1 MSQHCY
7 PPAPG
12 PQAEG
17 PRVRHPIGAAAR
29 SLSNL
34 PTGPLPTD
42 IVAGMSVGRGRSSA
56 LSHPD
61 PLGQS
66 DPTARETDSA
76 LNSAVPTADPAKLA
90 ASVDFSPCQ
99 QDQRVM
105 PAGPHHSGA
114 AIVLPNTVGEAAGQE
129 QRPYPVAIVDSCYG
143 LESKTMTIDHRDLTP
158 TEATPS
164 SVSDH
169 RLARA
174 RTGITS
180 GSSGD
185 RDCAAMS
192 GDKADC
198 LQKEAVDTIYHP
210 QSTPEP
216 KSQMLQKPIG
226 NSQGGHSKSVSR

>member
-1 MSQHCY
+1 MSQHSY
-7 PPAPG
+7 SPAPG

-17 PRVRHPIGAAAR
+17 PRARHPIGAAAR
-29 SLSNL
+29 SFSNL
-34 PTGPLPTD
+34 PTGSLPTD
-42 IVAGMSVGRGRSSA
+42 TVAGTSVGHGRSYE

-61 PLGQS
+61 PLRQS
-66 DPTARETDSA
+66 YPTARETDFA
-76 LNSAVPTADPAKLA
+76 LNSAVPTADAAMQA

-129 QRPYPVAIVDSCYG
+129 QRPYPAAIVGSSYG
-143 LESKTMTIDHRDLTP
+143 LEPKTMTIHREDSTP

-174 RTGITS
+174 QTGITS
-180 GSSGD
+180 
-185 RDCAAMS
+185 AA
-192 GDKADC
+192 GRPA
-198 LQKEAVDTIYHP
+198 
-210 QSTPEP
+210 
-216 KSQMLQKPIG
+216 
-226 NSQGGHSKSVSR
+226 R

>member
-1 MSQHCY
+1 MSQHSY
-7 PPAPG
+7 SPAPG

-34 PTGPLPTD
+34 PTGSLPTD
-42 IVAGMSVGRGRSSA
+42 TVVGTSVGHGRSCA
-56 LSHPD
+56 LPHPD
-61 PLGQS
+61 LLGQS
-66 DPTARETDSA
+66 HPTARETDFA
-76 LNSAVPTADPAKLA
+76 LNSTVPTADAAMQA

-114 AIVLPNTVGEAAGQE
+114 AIVLPNTVGEATGQE
-129 QRPYPVAIVDSCYG
+129 QRPHPAAIVDSCYG
-143 LESKTMTIDHRDLTP
+143 LESKTMTIYRRDLTP

-180 GSSGD
+180 
-185 RDCAAMS
+185 
-192 GDKADC
+192 
-198 LQKEAVDTIYHP
+198 P
-210 QSTPEP
+210 QPDP
-216 KSQMLQKPIG
+216 L
-226 NSQGGHSKSVSR
+226 

>member
-1 MSQHCY
+1 MLQHSY

-42 IVAGMSVGRGRSSA
+42 IVAGTSVGRGRSSA

-76 LNSAVPTADPAKLA
+76 LNCAVPTADPAKLA

-129 QRPYPVAIVDSCYG
+129 QRPYPATIVDSCYG
-143 LESKTMTIDHRDLTP
+143 LESKTMTIYRRDLTP

-180 GSSGD
+180 LRGYS
-185 RDCAAMS
+185 
-192 GDKADC
+192 
-198 LQKEAVDTIYHP
+198 L
-210 QSTPEP
+210 
-216 KSQMLQKPIG
+216 
-226 NSQGGHSKSVSR
+226 

>member
-1 MSQHCY
+1 MLQHSY

-76 LNSAVPTADPAKLA
+76 LNCAVPTADPAKLA

-143 LESKTMTIDHRDLTP
+143 LESETMTIDHRDLTP

-180 GSSGD
+180 S
-185 RDCAAMS
+185 A
-192 GDKADC
+192 
-198 LQKEAVDTIYHP
+198 
-210 QSTPEP
+210 
-216 KSQMLQKPIG
+216 
-226 NSQGGHSKSVSR
+226 

>member
-1 MSQHCY
+1 MLQHSY

-42 IVAGMSVGRGRSSA
+42 IVAGTSVGRGRSSA

-76 LNSAVPTADPAKLA
+76 LNCAVPTADPAKLA

-129 QRPYPVAIVDSCYG
+129 QRPYPAAIVDSCYG
-143 LESKTMTIDHRDLTP
+143 LESKTMTIYRRDLTP

-180 GSSGD
+180 WSASGVCEINCD
-185 RDCAAMS
+185 S
-192 GDKADC
+192 WLEQNWG
-198 LQKEAVDTIYHP
+198 
-210 QSTPEP
+210 
-216 KSQMLQKPIG
+216 PIMVRLVMG
-226 NSQGGHSKSVSR
+226 TGQ

>member
-42 IVAGMSVGRGRSSA
+42 IVAGTSVGRGRSSA
-56 LSHPD
+56 PSHPD
-61 PLGQS
+61 PLGRS

-105 PAGPHHSGA
+105 PADPHHSGA
-114 AIVLPNTVGEAAGQE
+114 VIVLPNTVGEAAGQE

-174 RTGITS
+174 RTGVTS
-180 GSSGD
+180 KMVPCRAG
-185 RDCAAMS
+185 
-192 GDKADC
+192 
-198 LQKEAVDTIYHP
+198 P
-210 QSTPEP
+210 
-216 KSQMLQKPIG
+216 
-226 NSQGGHSKSVSR
+226 SVSVWENLPCG

>member
-1 MSQHCY
+1 MLQHSY

-34 PTGPLPTD
+34 PTGSLPTD
-42 IVAGMSVGRGRSSA
+42 TVVGTSVGHGRSYE

-61 PLGQS
+61 LLGQS
-66 DPTARETDSA
+66 YPTARETDFA

-99 QDQRVM
+99 QDQRLI
-105 PAGPHHSGA
+105 PAGPNHSGA
-114 AIVLPNTVGEAAGQE
+114 AIVLPNTVGEATGQE
-129 QRPYPVAIVDSCYG
+129 QRPFPAAIVDSCYG
-143 LESKTMTIDHRDLTP
+143 LESKTMTIYQRDLTP

-180 GSSGD
+180 AAHGD
-185 RDCAAMS
+185 
-192 GDKADC
+192 
-198 LQKEAVDTIYHP
+198 DTARSVLAS
-210 QSTPEP
+210 QSRRGAC
-216 KSQMLQKPIG
+216 IG
-226 NSQGGHSKSVSR
+226 CV

>member
-1 MSQHCY
+1 MLQHSY

-34 PTGPLPTD
+34 PTDPLPTD
-42 IVAGMSVGRGRSSA
+42 TVVGTSVGHGRSYE

-66 DPTARETDSA
+66 YPTARETDSA
-76 LNSAVPTADPAKLA
+76 LNCAVPTADSAELA

-99 QDQRVM
+99 QDQRLI

-114 AIVLPNTVGEAAGQE
+114 AIVLSNTVGEAAGQE
-129 QRPYPVAIVDSCYG
+129 QRPYPAAIVDSCYG
-143 LESKTMTIDHRDLTP
+143 LESKTMTIYRRDLTP

-180 GSSGD
+180 
-185 RDCAAMS
+185 
-192 GDKADC
+192 
-198 LQKEAVDTIYHP
+198 V
-210 QSTPEP
+210 
-216 KSQMLQKPIG
+216 PI
-226 NSQGGHSKSVSR
+226 

>member
-1 MSQHCY
+1 MLQHSY
-7 PPAPG
+7 SPAPG

-17 PRVRHPIGAAAR
+17 PRVRHPNGAAAR

-34 PTGPLPTD
+34 PTDPLPTD
-42 IVAGMSVGRGRSSA
+42 IVAGTSAGRGRSSA
-56 LSHPD
+56 PSHPD
-61 PLGQS
+61 PLGRS

-76 LNSAVPTADPAKLA
+76 LDCAVPTADPAKLA

-129 QRPYPVAIVDSCYG
+129 QRPYPAAIVGSSYG
-143 LESKTMTIDHRDLTP
+143 LEPKTMTIHREDLTP

-169 RLARA
+169 RLARSQ
-174 RTGITS
+174 TEITS
-180 GSSGD
+180 
-185 RDCAAMS
+185 
-192 GDKADC
+192 
-198 LQKEAVDTIYHP
+198 P
-210 QSTPEP
+210 
-216 KSQMLQKPIG
+216 
-226 NSQGGHSKSVSR
+226 

>member
-1 MSQHCY
+1 MLQHSY

-42 IVAGMSVGRGRSSA
+42 IVAGTSVGRGRSSA

-66 DPTARETDSA
+66 DPTARETDFA
-76 LNSAVPTADPAKLA
+76 LNSAVPTAASAELA
-90 ASVDFSPCQ
+90 ASADFSPFH
-99 QDQRVM
+99 QDQRLI

-114 AIVLPNTVGEAAGQE
+114 AIVLSNTVGEAAGQE
-129 QRPYPVAIVDSCYG
+129 QRPYPAAIVGSSYG
-143 LESKTMTIDHRDLTP
+143 LEPKTMTIHREDLTP

-169 RLARA
+169 RLARSQ
-174 RTGITS
+174 TGITS
-180 GSSGD
+180 VQPRSCARSCLLTSGSMAPTCLRPPTGD
-185 RDCAAMS
+185 
-192 GDKADC
+192 
-198 LQKEAVDTIYHP
+198 
-210 QSTPEP
+210 
-216 KSQMLQKPIG
+216 
-226 NSQGGHSKSVSR
+226 

>member
-76 LNSAVPTADPAKLA
+76 LNSAVPTAATAELA
-90 ASVDFSPCQ
+90 VSADYSPFH

-105 PAGPHHSGA
+105 PADPNHSGA
-114 AIVLPNTVGEAAGQE
+114 ALVPSTIVGEAVGRE
-129 QRPYPVAIVDSCYG
+129 QRPLPAAIVGSSYG
-143 LESKTMTIDHRDLTP
+143 LESETMTIHRADSTP
-158 TEATPS
+158 AEATPS
-164 SVSDH
+164 SVSEH
-169 RLARA
+169 RLAKPQTALTSR
-174 RTGITS
+174 RTYTPLGND
-180 GSSGD
+180 GPFRGQPSS
-185 RDCAAMS
+185 R
-192 GDKADC
+192 
-198 LQKEAVDTIYHP
+198 
-210 QSTPEP
+210 
-216 KSQMLQKPIG
+216 
-226 NSQGGHSKSVSR
+226 GHRLNCIRW